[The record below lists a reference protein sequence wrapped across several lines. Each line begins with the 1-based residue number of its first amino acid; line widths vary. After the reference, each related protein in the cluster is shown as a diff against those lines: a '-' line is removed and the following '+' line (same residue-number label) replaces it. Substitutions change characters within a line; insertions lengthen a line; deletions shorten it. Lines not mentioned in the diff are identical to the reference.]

1 MGQAGRPRRAAS
13 LRGPAL
19 NEATARQMLRIWRLI
34 IQTKTRVLNR
44 EATPTPSA
52 VRRQAGTRGAGAW
65 SATTCTA
72 RPRRTHRRPQRRPP
86 RPGHAHQPRENTN
99 RPKPLGCPQLRSRSR
114 QALGVAPSPPACCR
128 HGEKN
133 QRARRSA
140 PRPGWAQPDARR
152 LTLTVGDS
160 AACSM
165 PTTWGTQGEGQQ
177 RHTAGARPG
186 GACGQTDGRGAGAAP
201 RGPCEERAAQVS
213 TLAAGPLRLLPP
225 SVFDS
230 DSGKPG
236 CSRAPPSIA
245 MAAPLK

>member
-72 RPRRTHRRPQRRPP
+72 RPCRTHRRPQRRPP
-86 RPGHAHQPRENTN
+86 RPGPREHELPQTPGLPAASLALASSTGGGSQPL
-99 RPKPLGCPQLRSRSR
+99 RLLSPWREEPK
-114 QALGVAPSPPACCR
+114 SPPVGATA
-128 HGEKN
+128 GLGT
-133 QRARRSA
+133 ARR
-140 PRPGWAQPDARR
+140 ARR

-177 RHTAGARPG
+177 RHTAGTRPG

-201 RGPCEERAAQVS
+201 PGPCEERAAQVS

-245 MAAPLK
+245 MAAALK